1 MHSKSSGS
9 HRWGH
14 IFFWNSAAGAGIYT
28 QSVRGLILDHLSC
41 HTSYCLWRFTC
52 AGIFAAVVHHSLCVF
67 LRIWNCLFFSPH
79 CTSTLPAIHCGRHRV
94 MSEHLWSLLPW
105 IWKDSLPLYWD
116 KHALLLNS
124 PVTCVVCWSEKIYFH
139 IKSLYTEEGIHLTAK
154 QSSSSSQ
161 GLWVAHSVNC
171 YWCLPHSDTNVRK

>member
-1 MHSKSSGS
+1 MGA
-9 HRWGH
+9 H
-14 IFFWNSAAGAGIYT
+14 IFLEFCSWGRNPHSEREGFNPE
-28 QSVRGLILDHLSC
+28 SPLLSHLILSLKVYLCRYLCRCPSPFSVCLSQN
-41 HTSYCLWRFTC
+41 SEL
-52 AGIFAAVVHHSLCVF
+52 SL
-67 LRIWNCLFFSPH
+67 LFSPH

-105 IWKDSLPLYWD
+105 TWKDSLPLYWD
-116 KHALLLNS
+116 KHTLLLNS

-139 IKSLYTEEGIHLTAK
+139 LKPLYTEEGIHLTAK
-154 QSSSSSQ
+154 ESSSSSQ